1 MHHDLPNLN
10 RTAAG
15 SARPTATRAQTSRA
29 QTARRSSP
37 DHSPTPRRVAINEP
51 HTRSAVGRP
60 ARSSP
65 GTDER
70 HSRGLDR
77 RPLFIVAGVACVLC
91 LVLAVASRGDA
102 PATAS
107 AAPAALAPAALAQS
121 VDAGASAAVPAQ
133 GPPGAVAPAGT
144 EAVASAGSVVAGSVA
159 GTALPDLDGSDLTTA
174 DSCLMDELSIRM
186 GATGTSVQCL
196 QQALLDGGFYT
207 GAVTGTFDQAT
218 FGAVEKM
225 QSERNLFV
233 DGIVGRES
241 AISLGIWPDEASFVV
256 RTPKPASG
264 AVDLMGYPLSSVA
277 SAGSDAPPLPPDSG
291 SGRRLVYDRAG
302 QRVWAVDGDGQII
315 RSWLISGSKYSNE
328 LPGTHEVYSR
338 SDVST
343 AWNGKAYL
351 PKMVRWLKTDIGAI
365 GFHSIPLH
373 VEDNSPYQT
382 EAELGTRL
390 SGGCQR
396 QAVRDADFLWDFADV
411 GTKVVVV

>member
-1 MHHDLPNLN
+1 M
-10 RTAAG
+10 
-15 SARPTATRAQTSRA
+15 
-29 QTARRSSP
+29 
-37 DHSPTPRRVAINEP
+37 
-51 HTRSAVGRP
+51 
-60 ARSSP
+60 
-65 GTDER
+65 
-70 HSRGLDR
+70 
-77 RPLFIVAGVACVLC
+77 
-91 LVLAVASRGDA
+91 
-102 PATAS
+102 S
-107 AAPAALAPAALAQS
+107 AAPAAT
-121 VDAGASAAVPAQ
+121 DAGVNLVQPAEVAAAAAAPVVGVTGVVPPADGAAA
-133 GPPGAVAPAGT
+133 GPVAPAGP
-144 EAVASAGSVVAGSVA
+144 VAAD

-174 DSCLMDELSIRM
+174 DSCLMDVLSVRM
-186 GATGTSVQCL
+186 GATGASVQCL
-196 QQALLDGGFYT
+196 QQALLDGGFYSGT
-207 GAVTGTFDQAT
+207 VNGTFDQAT
-218 FGAVEKM
+218 FGAVEAM
-225 QSERNLFV
+225 QAERNLFV
-233 DGIVGRES
+233 DGVVGRES
-241 AISLGIWPDEASFVV
+241 AISLGIWPDEESFVV

-277 SAGSDAPPLPPDSG
+277 SAGSDAPPLPADSG